1 MLSLLFELFGGD
13 NLMDPKNNLSHT
25 ATISRS
31 FFITSQIDLATLHEE
46 AYLLMI
52 QRRDCLHFVGPSASE
67 YDIERERIIDNIVTG
82 PLDMS
87 NTISPMET
95 VYEPLNMVNTHFGE
109 CRTSTFYPIYK
120 KSTKCKR
127 STTLP
132 KSTKIRCTK
141 CPLIGR
147 TKTSASSWEA
157 EMILNSEESK
167 TIWPSIGFTLSP
179 VKVY

>member
-13 NLMDPKNNLSHT
+13 NLMAPKNNLSHT
-25 ATISRS
+25 TTISIS
-31 FFITSQIDLATLHEE
+31 FFITLQIDLATLREE

-52 QRRDCLHFVGPSASE
+52 QRRDCLHFVDLRESE

-82 PLDMS
+82 PVDMG

-95 VYEPLNMVNTHFGE
+95 ISEPLNMVNTHLGE
-109 CRTSTFYPIYK
+109 SRTSTLYPIFK
-120 KSTKCKR
+120 KLTKCKR

-157 EMILNSEESK
+157 EMILSSKESK
-167 TIWPSIGFTLSP
+167 TI
-179 VKVY
+179 